1 MSLFSELPDHL
12 IIDNDR
18 KNYDK
23 VVEQINV
30 ITTYNEFCP
39 SIRETM
45 NAQTDADSA
54 WDVLSVS
61 EIWAWGIRVSRMA
74 G

>member
-1 MSLFSELPDHL
+1 MISTQKQSSLLLNFRRMSLFSELPDHL
-12 IIDNDR
+12 IIDIIRIDNDR

-23 VVEQINV
+23 VVKQINV

-45 NAQTDADSA
+45 NAQTDA
-54 WDVLSVS
+54 
-61 EIWAWGIRVSRMA
+61 
-74 G
+74 